1 MKKTGK
7 DITLLTLFTEF
18 LRIGS
23 VSFGGFMALISMIE
37 ERFVE
42 KGAYIKNQTLLD
54 GISIASVMPGPMAV
68 NVVTYVGYRLRGMT
82 GAMISMFAVLLPT
95 FILIIVLS
103 HFYFLYGDIPEV
115 NKIFSGILPAVC
127 AIILSVAL
135 NMALKNLKDKKQI
148 LITVIAAAVLL
159 GIGGFWSTLVIMV
172 LSALA
177 GYLLFGKEEREKTA
191 GTFVK
196 ESTAKWHEVFTG
208 NRFFF
213 LSLAG
218 IVLLIV
224 LLPLFVPAMATGEA
238 GMLRKLAMT
247 FGGVSVILFGG
258 GYVFIPML
266 QELIVSQLHWL
277 TTKEFVDGIALGQI
291 TPGPIMISAAFI
303 GYKMSGLAGALVGA
317 IAMFLPPGLLM
328 VIVSHFIDN
337 IKSSASVAAAFRGV
351 RPAVIGMIFAAAY
364 VIAHGLEPD
373 WRTISIGII
382 IFVLSYRFKVSVMYL
397 IPLSGIAGWLL
408 F

>member
-1 MKKTGK
+1 
-7 DITLLTLFTEF
+7 
-18 LRIGS
+18 
-23 VSFGGFMALISMIE
+23 MALISMIE

-42 KGAYIKNQTLLD
+42 KGTYLENQTLLD
-54 GISIASVMPGPMAV
+54 GISIASVLPGPMAV
-68 NVVTYVGYRLRGMT
+68 NVVTYVGYRLRGMK
-82 GAMISMFAVLLPT
+82 GAMLGMFAVLLPT
-95 FILIIVLS
+95 FIFIVVLS

-148 LITVIAAAVLL
+148 LITIVAAAVLL
-159 GIGGFWSTLVIMV
+159 GIGGFWSTLAIMV

-177 GYLLFGKEEREKTA
+177 GYFMFGKEERARSADNK
-191 GTFVK
+191 VK
-196 ESTAKWHEVFTG
+196 EIPVAWYEVFTV
-208 NRFFF
+208 NRVFF

-218 IVLLIV
+218 VILFLVV
-224 LLPLFVPAMATGEA
+224 APLVVPAITTGET
-238 GMLRKLAMT
+238 GMLRKLVMT
-247 FGGVSVILFGG
+247 FGGVSLILFGG

-277 TTKEFVDGIALGQI
+277 TAKEFVDGIALGQV

-303 GYKMSGLAGALVGA
+303 GYKMSGFAGAVVA
-317 IAMFLPPGLLM
+317 SVAMFLPPGLLM
-328 VIVSHFIDN
+328 VVVSHFIEN

-351 RPAVIGMIFAAAY
+351 RPAVIGMIFAAAF
-364 VIAHGLEPD
+364 VIGRGLTPD
-373 WRTISIGII
+373 WMTISIGIL
-382 IFVLSYRFKVSVMYL
+382 IFILSFKFKVSVMYL
-397 IPLSGIAGWLL
+397 IPLSGLAGWLL